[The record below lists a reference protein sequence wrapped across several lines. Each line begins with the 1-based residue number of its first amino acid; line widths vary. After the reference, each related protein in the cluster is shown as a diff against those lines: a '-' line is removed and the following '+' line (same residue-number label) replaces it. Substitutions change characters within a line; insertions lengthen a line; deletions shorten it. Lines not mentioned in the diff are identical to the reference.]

1 MKIRERYT
9 QQVANT
15 RGVTPR
21 EKTGEAAPT
30 ARSAGTADTV
40 QISARSMEIQKARQ
54 LAIQAPDI
62 REALVGAISGQID
75 RGEYNVTGAEVAP
88 KLIREHLMDAR

>member
-9 QQVANT
+9 QGIANT
-15 RGVTPR
+15 RGVSPR
-21 EKTGEAAPT
+21 EKTSEAAP
-30 ARSAGTADTV
+30 ASRSAGTSDTV

-54 LAIQAPDI
+54 VAIQAPDI
-62 REALVGAISGQID
+62 RQELVGAISDQID
-75 RGEYNVTGAEVAP
+75 RGEYSVTGADVAP